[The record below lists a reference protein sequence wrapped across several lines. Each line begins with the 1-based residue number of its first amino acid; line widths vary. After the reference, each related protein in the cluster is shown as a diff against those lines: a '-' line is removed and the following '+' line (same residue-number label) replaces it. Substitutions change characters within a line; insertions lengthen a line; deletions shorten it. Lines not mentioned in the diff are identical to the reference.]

1 MNHTLSVPR
10 ADSCSVAVLGGGSAG
25 VFAAIAAARCGA
37 DTVLIEKNS
46 RPGGT
51 ITSAEVNF
59 PGLFFA
65 WGKPI
70 IAGPC
75 WEAILRTVEL
85 GGAVLPEI
93 SYKPKR
99 HWHEQIRV
107 NPLIFTHVLMEML
120 AETGVTVLCDTML
133 TCAEQSPE
141 SVRLLLTDRAGIRSL
156 TADVAVD
163 CTGDAALVRQLGYPV
178 EKSDPQQPA
187 TLQNHLSG
195 YRMED
200 VDPAVLREK
209 LALSPLAGQISADA
223 LLHYLRIAKID
234 NHIPSRDA
242 DCAEGHYALER
253 AALSEMVRLISFLRT
268 VPGLTKLTADRIAA
282 ETGVRETFRTAG
294 EHVITAE
301 EYLRGEIYPDS
312 VCYSFYPIDLHV
324 QGGIDQTY
332 LSDGV
337 VPKIPYRALIPR
349 GAKRI
354 LTAGRCVS
362 SDTYA
367 NSALRVQASCMAMGQ
382 AAGCAAAMAV
392 RNGCGVGN
400 IPYGAL
406 CDALRGIGAI
416 VPETITK

>member
-1 MNHTLSVPR
+1 MEYTLSVSR
-10 ADSCSVAVLGGGSAG
+10 ADHCSVAVLGGGSAG

-65 WGKPI
+65 WGKQI

-107 NPLIFTHVLMEML
+107 NPLIFAHVLMEML
-120 AETGVTVLCDTML
+120 AEAGVTVLCDTML
-133 TCAEQSPE
+133 TYAQESKE
-141 SVRLLLTDRAGIRSL
+141 SVRLLLTDRTGIRSL
-156 TADVAVD
+156 TAAIAVD

-187 TLQNHLSG
+187 TLQNHLTG

-200 VDPAVLREK
+200 VDPAVLRAK
-209 LALSPLAGQISADA
+209 LAESSLAGQISADA
-223 LLHYLRIAKID
+223 LLHYLRIEKID

-253 AALSEMVRLISFLRT
+253 AALSEMVRLIAFLRT
-268 VPGLTKLTADRIAA
+268 VPGLTNLTTDRIAA
-282 ETGVRETFRTAG
+282 ETGVRETFRVTG

-301 EYLRGEIYPDS
+301 EYLRGQSYPDS
-312 VCYSFYPIDLHV
+312 ACYSFYPIDLHV

-332 LSDGV
+332 LADGV

-349 GAKRI
+349 GGKRI
-354 LTAGRCVS
+354 LAAGRCVS

-382 AAGCAAAMAV
+382 AAGCAAALAD
-392 RNGCGVGN
+392 RNGCTVGEVTHD
-400 IPYGAL
+400 AL

-416 VPETITK
+416 VPPTV